1 MLKYLILLLSLFSV
15 NSVRVIE
22 NKPLIIGGDSK
33 TWSPQLIG
41 GNPKTWSPSENYTVI
56 IPVTL
61 FDTDLDC
68 STCKIMLAALETDA
82 CSKCH
87 ESDKCMQM
95 IQTLGDPTK
104 ICQLIGVCPKTSW
117 FTKLTG

>member
-1 MLKYLILLLSLFSV
+1 MLKYLVLLLSLFSV
-15 NSVRVIE
+15 NSVRVIYPVE

-33 TWSPQLIG
+33 TWSP
-41 GNPKTWSPSENYTVI
+41 SENYTVI
-56 IPVTL
+56 IPITL

-104 ICQLIGVCPKTSW
+104 ICQLIGVCPETSW
-117 FTKLTG
+117 FTKLIG